1 MGRVRETAHVNAVG
15 NLLDPENLNEGEV
28 SNPMGGTASPPVKN
42 DRTSRRETPI
52 CEYIVICVKGIIVV

>member
-1 MGRVRETAHVNAVG
+1 MGRVRETAHVDAVG

-42 DRTSRRETPI
+42 DRTSRRETP
-52 CEYIVICVKGIIVV
+52 VNTL